1 MGTPFICRV
10 LGEIGRRPAFL
21 TGVLAASMAV
31 TPPLA
36 RAAAPFGDRLENGR
50 VLAFAS
56 TDLAPG
62 RLGAAV
68 VCLDGQKF
76 AVTAM
81 MGHGSTATPA
91 VGIVQVYEE
100 RDGRSVPAKCN

>member
-1 MGTPFICRV
+1 MGMPFICRV
-10 LGEIGRRPAFL
+10 WFGIGRRPAFL
-21 TGVLAASMAV
+21 TGILATVLAGA
-31 TPPLA
+31 PPPA
-36 RAAAPFGDRLENGR
+36 PAAAPFGDRLENGR
-50 VLAFAS
+50 VMAFAS

-68 VCLDGQKF
+68 VCLDGHKF

-100 RDGRSVPAKCN
+100 REGRPVPAKCS